1 MKSSKRI
8 LWKLKRYLFILNF
21 LDKEMSNNARIF
33 LVGSIIATGITVLG
47 VNYYIDEEKKVIH
60 ILYQFRKN

>member
-1 MKSSKRI
+1 
-8 LWKLKRYLFILNF
+8 
-21 LDKEMSNNARIF
+21 MSNNARIF